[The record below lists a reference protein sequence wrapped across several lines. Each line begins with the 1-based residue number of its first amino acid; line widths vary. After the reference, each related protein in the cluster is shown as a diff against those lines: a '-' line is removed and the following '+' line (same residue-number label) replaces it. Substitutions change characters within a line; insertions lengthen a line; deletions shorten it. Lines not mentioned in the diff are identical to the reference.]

1 MNFGI
6 CITIF
11 PFALGTENEDAVE
24 EYQNDNQASWVH
36 RMIMALM
43 SDSTLFNTREGR
55 AGKVH
60 NFMLGLNLNTSY
72 PLSPFRDFNTQESLD
87 EDELDTAVTGRYG
100 SWKLWKPTQEIASFS
115 ARGISLIITYPFR
128 LSYRNVRITCVG
140 IQMTGFFW
148 GGREVHW
155 TESNIVLSA

>member
-1 MNFGI
+1 MILSFS
-6 CITIF
+6 
-11 PFALGTENEDAVE
+11 LGTENEDAE
-24 EYQNDNQASWVH
+24 REYQNDNQASWVH

-87 EDELDTAVTGRYG
+87 EDELDAAVAGKYG
-100 SWKLWKPTQEIASFS
+100 KC
-115 ARGISLIITYPFR
+115 SL
-128 LSYRNVRITCVG
+128 
-140 IQMTGFFW
+140 
-148 GGREVHW
+148 
-155 TESNIVLSA
+155 